1 MTHDLSHINT
11 LETLRTEKR
20 VIRNSL
26 KQQETDLR
34 RKMQELPAELAAAG
48 ANTLIPKMLRGKV
61 TETALKGGKFLINKL
76 FVDNN
81 RPKLL
86 PGSAKPGVLSVVK
99 TVFNLIRRK

>member
-1 MTHDLSHINT
+1 MTHDLSHINS

-26 KQQETDLR
+26 NQQEADLK

-61 TETALKGGKFLINKL
+61 TNTALKGGKFLINKF
-76 FVDNN
+76 FVDSNG
-81 RPKLL
+81 PKLL
-86 PGSAKPGVLSVVK
+86 SGPGKPGVLSVVK
-99 TVFNLIRRK
+99 NVFKLIRKK